1 MPKKEVAI
9 KHATI
14 ISVYIL
20 IVWGF
25 YRFLFKLP
33 EDVEEL
39 LVKPILWLGPVFYFL
54 RKEKKGLSSIGVTG
68 KNLFPAIYYAL
79 FLGVIFAIE
88 GVLVNVIKHDSINFN
103 ANIGDKAMMAALGLS
118 LATAI
123 SEEVTFRGF
132 IFNRVWYVLGNS
144 LKANILTSIV
154 WALVHVPIAIFWWE
168 LDAIDMVGF
177 LILTTVFAVGSSF
190 VFARTKNIIASILLH
205 VLWEWPIILF
215 R

>member
-1 MPKKEVAI
+1 MPKKEIAI

-14 ISVYIL
+14 ISVYL
-20 IVWGF
+20 LVVWGF

-33 EDVEEL
+33 EEIEEL
-39 LVKPILWLGPVFYFL
+39 LIKPVLWLGPVFYFL
-54 RKEKKGLSSIGVTG
+54 KREKKGLNSIGVTS

-88 GVLVNVIKHDSINFN
+88 GVLVNVVKHQTVNFS
-103 ANIGDKAMMAALGLS
+103 ANIGDKVMLIALGLS

-123 SEEVTFRGF
+123 SEEITFRGF
-132 IFNRVWYVLGNS
+132 IFNRVWHALDNPLS
-144 LKANILTSIV
+144 ANLITSIV
-154 WALVHVPIAIFWWE
+154 WALVHVPIAVFWWK
-168 LDAIDMVGF
+168 LDVAGMAGYLV
-177 LILTTVFAVGSSF
+177 LTTVFAIGSSF
-190 VFARTKNIIASILLH
+190 VFTRTKNVTSSILLH

>member
-33 EDVEEL
+33 EDIEEL

-103 ANIGDKAMMAALGLS
+103 ANIGDKAMMTALGLS

-168 LDAIDMVGF
+168 LDIIGMIGF